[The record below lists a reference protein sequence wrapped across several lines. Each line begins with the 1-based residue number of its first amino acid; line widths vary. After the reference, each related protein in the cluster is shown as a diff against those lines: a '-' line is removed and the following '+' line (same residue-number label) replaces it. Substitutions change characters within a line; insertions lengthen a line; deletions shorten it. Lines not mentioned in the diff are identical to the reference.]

1 MNMGNKKHLRGAV
14 AFITL
19 MGVVSLFSDMTH
31 EGARSVLGEYLNL
44 AGASGAT
51 IGFVSGVGELC
62 GYSLRLL
69 SGIFADRTKKYWT
82 LVITGYALQVLA
94 IPALALIP
102 ENGWLIA
109 CGLVILE
116 RVGKAIKKPAK
127 NTLVSFAASEIGT
140 GKGFA
145 YQEFLDQLGAFL
157 GPVILFIIAAVK
169 GSGDL
174 FSTYRLCFAVLGI
187 PALIT
192 IALVVLAKFRYPHPE
207 LFEKETGASAAFH
220 TQKSFALYMI
230 AICLFAFG
238 FADFTLITLHAAKM
252 QMFPASALS
261 LLYAAAMAVDA
272 FAALF
277 FGWLFDK
284 IGLKALML
292 STLCSAFFS
301 FFVFLSGSAAL
312 MGVGIVLWGIGMGA
326 QESIMKAAV
335 SKIVP
340 SAMRSTG
347 FGIFE
352 TGFGI
357 AWFLGSWLL
366 GALYDTSLVWLVIVS
381 VSVQLLAVVFYA
393 LCLRKQRVE
402 LSSEAHR

>member
-1 MNMGNKKHLRGAV
+1 MKQKRLLSGAI

-19 MGVVSLFSDMTH
+19 MGIVSLFSDLTH
-31 EGARSVLGEYLNL
+31 EGARSILGEYLNL
-44 AGASGAT
+44 AGASAAA
-51 IGFVSGVGELC
+51 IGFVSGIGELF
-62 GYSLRLL
+62 GYSLRLI
-69 SGIFADRTKKYWT
+69 SGLIADKTKKYWT
-82 LVITGYALQVLA
+82 LVIVGYTIQVLA

-102 ENGWLIA
+102 EHGWLWA

-116 RVGKAIKKPAK
+116 RVGKAVKKPAK

-157 GPVILFIIAAVK
+157 GPVLLFVTALVK
-169 GSGDL
+169 GTDDL
-174 FSTYRLCFAVLGI
+174 FQTYRISFAILLI

-192 IALVVLAKFRYPHPE
+192 IALVLAAKVKYPDPE
-207 LFEKETGASAAFH
+207 LFEKQEDQPERFRFGKPFVLFMTS
-220 TQKSFALYMI
+220 
-230 AICLFAFG
+230 ICFFAFG
-238 FADFTLITLHAAKM
+238 FADFTLITLHAANTGA
-252 QMFPASALS
+252 FPESALS

-277 FGWLFDK
+277 FGWLYDK
-284 IGLKALML
+284 IGLKALII
-292 STLCSAFFS
+292 STLCSTFFS
-301 FFVFLSGSAAL
+301 CLIFLSGNAIL
-312 MGVGIVLWGIGMGA
+312 IGIGIVLWGIGMGA

-335 SKIVP
+335 SGIVP
-340 SAMRSTG
+340 RSMRSTG

-366 GALYDTSLVWLVIVS
+366 GVLYDLNPVYLVAVS
-381 VSVQLLAVVFYA
+381 VASQLLAIAFYA
-393 LCLRKQRVE
+393 ICLRCNRTE
-402 LSSEAHR
+402 R